1 MDNRKVIV
9 ASYIICSMALW
20 FLTRSA
26 IQWFY
31 LTFYQVRRLPGIT
44 FVREALPVVLGGAAL
59 VILLRHPKANAVL
72 DEVVAEL
79 KKVTWPGRE
88 EVIKSTTVV
97 LICVLFASF
106 LLAGFDLAWGKVIGF
121 LLHS

>member
-9 ASYIICSMALW
+9 ASYLAASMTLW

-31 LTFYQVRRLPGIT
+31 LTFYQVRRLPGIG
-44 FVREALPVVLGGAAL
+44 FAREALPVIVGAATL
-59 VILLRHPKANAVL
+59 IILLRHARVNTLL
-72 DEVVAEL
+72 DEVVSEL

-97 LICVLFASF
+97 LVCVLFASF
-106 LLAGFDLAWGKVIGF
+106 ILAGFDLVWGKLIGF